1 MNPFETTLDQFISVY
16 DVFDVNERKLILSE
30 LDGVDWQNSTFYN
43 SQKRESYSNN
53 NEPKAY
59 LGLIQSHEWIMSKF
73 YDVIGKYILE
83 EHVTD
88 YFCKWNG
95 FSYPKYLRYH
105 PGCTI
110 IPHCD
115 HIHSLFDGNIKG
127 IPFLSLVT
135 LLNDDFVGG
144 DFMIGDCKIE
154 LKAGQTI
161 LFPSSFLYPH
171 QVTTVLEG
179 IRNSIAVWVY

>member
-1 MNPFETTLDQFISVY
+1 MNPFNTTLDHFISVY
-16 DVFDVNERKLILSE
+16 DVFDENERSLILSE
-30 LDGVDWQNSTFYN
+30 LDRVKWETNTFYN
-43 SQKRESYSNN
+43 QTTNEEYSNE
-53 NEPKAY
+53 NESKSY
-59 LGLIQSHEWIMSKF
+59 VGMIESHEWLMSKF
-73 YDVIGKYILE
+73 HDVINNYIVG
-83 EHVTD
+83 EHNSN
-88 YFCKWNG
+88 YFSGWNG

-105 PGCTI
+105 PGSKI
-110 IPHCD
+110 IEHCD
-115 HIHSLFDGNIKG
+115 HIQSIFDGNIKG
-127 IPFLSLVT
+127 VPFLSLVT

-179 IRNSIAVWVY
+179 IRNSIAMWVY